1 MICVKILIFLILHPL
16 LFLGETQRLICVI
29 EGVDAANTSP
39 VFLFPRGD
47 NYGVLTNSQLPP
59 APGPEMSP

>member
-1 MICVKILIFLILHPL
+1 MICVKILILSSSL
-16 LFLGETQRLICVI
+16 LLGSNSTINLAVI

-59 APGPEMSP
+59 GPGPEMSP

>member
-1 MICVKILIFLILHPL
+1 MICVKILI
-16 LFLGETQRLICVI
+16 LGSNSTINLRVI

-59 APGPEMSP
+59 GPGPEMSP

>member
-1 MICVKILIFLILHPL
+1 MICKILILGSNSTINLHD
-16 LFLGETQRLICVI
+16 

-59 APGPEMSP
+59 GPGPEMSP